1 MQNGHEEMQCDLPF
15 TCQCCRMERQTP
27 IAEPTV
33 HEIERVLDSATQLY
47 IAWHLFLILA
57 VPINRFICVL
67 SRIQDRPWEK
77 ASRLAQTA

>member
-33 HEIERVLDSATQLY
+33 YEIERVLDSATQLY
-47 IAWHLFLILA
+47 IAWHYSAF
-57 VPINRFICVL
+57 
-67 SRIQDRPWEK
+67 SRSQLTRLY
-77 ASRLAQTA
+77 ASFPGSKIGLGKKR